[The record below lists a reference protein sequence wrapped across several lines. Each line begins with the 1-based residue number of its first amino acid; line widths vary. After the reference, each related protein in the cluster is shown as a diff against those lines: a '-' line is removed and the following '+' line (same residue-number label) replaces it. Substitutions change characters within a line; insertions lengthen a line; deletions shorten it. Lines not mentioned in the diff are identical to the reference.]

1 MRCDQPKPG
10 ESWPPAR
17 RIDALGAGRAG
28 RPDASLTLRRTLQI
42 FRIGV
47 ILVALGIAVSVGPLL
62 AAGGGSPAPKPGQQ
76 VADATPPADQ
86 IQTQLRALIEAG
98 TLPESRWPEF
108 TESQALVRK
117 FYAAGGYSLVW
128 SQAGRP
134 TPQALAMIAL
144 FKQARFKGLD
154 PQDYDAANW
163 DGRLRQLQVS
173 ASASDLTN
181 FDLVLTFCTMRYTSD
196 LHSGRVNPHHFEFG
210 LEVGGYTYDLPDVLR
225 SRVIQAADINAV
237 MRSFEPPY
245 AGYQRA
251 EAALADYLKLAA
263 QGDGP
268 GLPIP
273 AKSVKPGAMYAGMT
287 QLLWRLHQLGDLPAA
302 GGQLAAP
309 PTSAGAPTRYDGVA
323 IEGVKHFQRRHG
335 LEPDGVLGPRTIA
348 ALNRP
353 LSFRVLQLA
362 LTLERYRWIPP
373 KFPQPPIVV
382 NIPEFRLRT
391 MRRQPA
397 SFLSM
402 KIVVGKAYHHRTPV
416 FAQDMR
422 YVIFR
427 PYWLVPLS
435 IQRDEL
441 VPKIQRDPAYLAD
454 NDYEV
459 VDDAK
464 QVVTDGPISDDVM
477 RGLRSGALSIR
488 QKPGAKNALGLI
500 KFIFPNAYN
509 VYLHSTPAPQLFA
522 KARRDFSHG
531 CIRVQDPV
539 ALAAWVLRGIPG
551 WTVEKIEATMNDP
564 AYDNFKVNLPKPIPV
579 LILYSTAEVEPDG
592 EVRFFNDIYGYDTEL
607 ERALAARSSNAG

>member
-1 MRCDQPKPG
+1 
-10 ESWPPAR
+10 
-17 RIDALGAGRAG
+17 
-28 RPDASLTLRRTLQI
+28 LTLRRGPQI

-47 ILVALGIAVSVGPLL
+47 ILVALGIAVSAGARL
-62 AAGGGSPAPKPGQQ
+62 AAVISNPSSTPGDQ
-76 VADATPPADQ
+76 VADASPPADQ
-86 IQTQLRALIEAG
+86 IQAQLRALVEAG
-98 TLPESRWPEF
+98 TLPESRWPHF
-108 TESQALVRK
+108 AGYQAQVRR
-117 FYAAGGYSLVW
+117 FYAAGGYALAW

-134 TPQALAMIAL
+134 TPQALAIIAL
-144 FKQARFKGLD
+144 LKQARFKGLD

-163 DGRLRQLQVS
+163 DGRLQQLRAS
-173 ASASDLTN
+173 ASASDVTN
-181 FDLVLTFCTMRYTSD
+181 FDLVLTFCTMRYISD
-196 LHSGRVNPHHFEFG
+196 LHSGRVSPHHFKFG
-210 LEVGGYTYDLPDVLR
+210 LEVDGYTYDLPEVLR
-225 SRVIQAADINAV
+225 SQVIQAADINAV
-237 MRSFEPPY
+237 IRSFEPPY

-251 EAALADYLKLAA
+251 ETALADYLKLAA

-287 QLLWRLHQLGDLPAA
+287 QLLWRLRQLGDLPPT
-302 GGQLAAP
+302 GEHVAAP
-309 PTSAGAPTRYDGVA
+309 PTSAGAPARYDSVA
-323 IEGVKHFQRRHG
+323 VEGVKHFQRRHG
-335 LEPDGVLGPRTIA
+335 LEVDGMLGPRTIA
-348 ALNRP
+348 ALNVP
-353 LSFRVLQLA
+353 LSFRVLQLT

-464 QVVTDGPISDDVM
+464 QVVTDGPISEDVM
-477 RGLRSGALSIR
+477 QGLRSGALSIR

-509 VYLHSTPAPQLFA
+509 VYLHSTPVPQLFA
-522 KARRDFSHG
+522 SARRDFSHG
-531 CIRVQDPV
+531 CIRVQDPI

-551 WTVEKIEATMNDP
+551 WTAEKIEATMNDP

-579 LILYSTAEVEPDG
+579 LILYSTAVVEPDG
-592 EVRFFNDIYGYDTEL
+592 EVRFFNDIYGYDAEL